1 MAYVYRH
8 IRLDKNEP
16 FYIGIGSDDKGKY
29 ERAKDKNGRNN
40 HWHNIIAC
48 TEYRIEIML
57 DDLTWEEANKKE
69 IELVAFYGRRNLN
82 KGTLCNLTDGGDSFN
97 GLVFTDEHKNKLSK
111 IRKEKFANGE
121 LKPNETTFKKGQEP
135 WNKGKKM
142 SKESVEKTASKN
154 RGKKATKETR
164 EKLSECRKGDKN
176 HFFNK
181 AHTIESKNKMSKSIK
196 NKYENGYINPSSRI
210 VIDLET
216 GFFYNSGKE
225 AYELNIAYFKIGY
238 FTFLHKLN
246 GKSKNNT
253 KFQYV

>member
-16 FYIGIGSDDKGKY
+16 FYIGIGSDNKGKY
-29 ERAKDKNGRNN
+29 TRAYTKFNRSEFWNK
-40 HWHNIIAC
+40 IISK
-48 TEYRIEIML
+48 TSYKVEIL
-57 DDLTWEEANKKE
+57 FDDLTWEEACEKE
-69 IELVAFYGRRNLN
+69 KEFICLYGRINLE
-82 KGTLCNLTDGGDSFN
+82 KGTLCNMTDGGN
-97 GLVFTDEHKNKLSK
+97 GIFGYKFTNEHKKNLSN

-121 LKPNETTFKKGQEP
+121 LKPNETTFKKGQEA

-142 SKESVEKTASKN
+142 SKESVEKTAAKN

-181 AHTIESKNKMSKSIK
+181 THTIESKNKMSRSIK
-196 NKYENGYINPSSRI
+196 NKFENGYINPASKM

-238 FTFLHKLN
+238 FAFLQKLN
-246 GKSKNNT
+246 GRSKNNT

>member
-29 ERAKDKNGRNN
+29 ERAKSKNGRNN

-97 GLVFTDEHKNKLSK
+97 GLVFTDEHKHKLSK

-121 LKPNETTFKKGQEP
+121 LKPNDKTFKKGQEP

-142 SKESVEKTASKN
+142 SKESVEKIASKN
-154 RGKKATKETR
+154 RGRKATKETR

-181 AHTIESKNKMSKSIK
+181 THTIESKNKMSKSIK
-196 NKYENGYINPSSRI
+196 NKYENGYVAPTSKM

-216 GFFYNSGKE
+216 GFFYNSASDALRYNKE
-225 AYELNIAYFKIGY
+225 KINTTRSI
-238 FTFLHKLN
+238 FTRKLS
-246 GKSKNNT
+246 GERKNNT
-253 KFQYV
+253 NFQYV